1 MLKVISRTF
10 ISLIFVVLASP
21 AFALSLQDAK
31 TQGLVGEQL
40 NGYLGIIKESSDVK
54 ALVSNVN
61 KRRKAKYQELAKK
74 NNIDL
79 ATVAKLAG
87 NKAISKTKSGNY
99 IQNQSGQ
106 WVKK

>member
-1 MLKVISRTF
+1 MLKLINRTLISF
-10 ISLIFVVLASP
+10 IFMVLASP
-21 AFALSLQDAK
+21 AFALNLKEAK

-40 NGYLGIIKESSDVK
+40 NGYLGVVKEATGVK
-54 ALVSNVN
+54 ALVDDVN

-87 NKAISKTKSGNY
+87 NKAISKTKAGNY

>member
-1 MLKVISRTF
+1 MLNIINRTV
-10 ISLIFVVLASP
+10 ISLIFMVLTSP
-21 AFALSLQDAK
+21 AFALTLQDAK
-31 TQGLVGEQL
+31 SQGLVGEQL
-40 NGYLGIIKESSDVK
+40 NGYLGIVKEASGVK
-54 ALVSNVN
+54 ALVVDVN

>member
-31 TQGLVGEQL
+31 TQGFVGEQL
-40 NGYLGIIKESSDVK
+40 NGYLGIIKASSDVK
-54 ALVSNVN
+54 SLVSDVN
-61 KRRKAKYQELAKK
+61 KRRKAKYQELAQK